1 MLNYLPFILLFLTVL
16 SLWLPAKSGVQQWKP
31 LFLLTL
37 ISGIYT
43 GAGNIIAAISIVI
56 LYGLISIYGKVSPQ
70 VKPLFWLLVFALAF
84 TLELHLIPGFHN
96 LLILDKIK
104 ITADAMPYT
113 LYLNFDK
120 TIAGLLIIGLTLQR
134 VKSLANFKLM
144 LKQVFVRLPLVL
156 LIILILSYAFGYVR
170 FEPKLAPQLWLWMIS
185 NLFFTCIAEEG
196 LFRGFFQEY
205 LSSFKYKYA
214 EYVAIV
220 IPALFFGA
228 IHFPGGIK
236 YVILATVAGSL
247 YGWIYKVTRRIE
259 ASMLAHFMLNL
270 THILFFTYPALM
282 QH

>member
-16 SLWLPAKSGVQQWKP
+16 SLWLPTKSGIQPWKP
-31 LFLLTL
+31 LFLITI

-43 GAGNIIAAISIVI
+43 GAANFIAVTSILI
-56 LYGLISIYGKVSPQ
+56 LYGLIYVYSKVSPRI
-70 VKPLFWLLVFALAF
+70 KPLFWLLVFALAF

-96 LLILDKIK
+96 LLILDKVK

-144 LKQVFVRLPLVL
+144 LKHVFVRLPLVL

-170 FEPKLAPQLWLWMIS
+170 FEPKLAPRLWLWMIS

-259 ASMLAHFMLNL
+259 ASMLAHFALNL

>member
-16 SLWLPAKSGVQQWKP
+16 SLWLPTKSGVQPWKP

-37 ISGIYT
+37 VSGIYT
-43 GAGNIIAAISIVI
+43 GAANIIAAISIVI
-56 LYGLISIYGKVSPQ
+56 LYGLISIYGKVSPRL
-70 VKPLFWLLVFALAF
+70 KPLFWLLVFALAF
-84 TLELHLIPGFHN
+84 TFELHLIPGFHN
-96 LLILDKIK
+96 LLILDKVK

-144 LKQVFVRLPLVL
+144 LKQLFVRLPLVL

-247 YGWIYKVTRRIE
+247 YGWIYKVTCRIE
-259 ASMLAHFMLNL
+259 ASMLAHFTLNL
-270 THILFFTYPALM
+270 THILFFTYPALVL
-282 QH
+282 H

>member
-1 MLNYLPFILLFLTVL
+1 MLNYLPFALLLLTVL
-16 SLWLPAKSGVQQWKP
+16 SLWIPTKSRLQPWKP
-31 LFLLTL
+31 LFVVTL

-43 GAGNIIAAISIVI
+43 GAASIIATISIAI
-56 LYGLISIYGKVSPQ
+56 LYGLISIYGTVSPR
-70 VKPLFWLLVFALAF
+70 VKPLLWLLVFALAF
-84 TLELHLIPGFHN
+84 TLELHLIQGFHN
-96 LLILDKIK
+96 LLILDKVK

-120 TIAGLLIIGLTLQR
+120 TIAGLLIIGLTLPR
-134 VKSLANFKLM
+134 VNSITNLTLM
-144 LKQVFVRLPLVL
+144 LKQLFVRLPLVL

-170 FEPKLAPQLWLWMIS
+170 FEPKLAPKLWLWMIS

-205 LSSFKYKYA
+205 LSSFKYKYT
-214 EYVAIV
+214 EYIAIV

-247 YGWIYKVTRRIE
+247 YGWIYKVTHRIE

-282 QH
+282 QY

>member
-16 SLWLPAKSGVQQWKP
+16 SLWLPTKSGIQPWKP
-31 LFLLTL
+31 LFLITI

-43 GAGNIIAAISIVI
+43 GAANFIAVTSILI
-56 LYGLISIYGKVSPQ
+56 LYGLIYVYSKVSPRI
-70 VKPLFWLLVFALAF
+70 KPLCWLLVFALAF

-96 LLILDKIK
+96 LLILDKVK

-120 TIAGLLIIGLTLQR
+120 TIAGLLIIGLTLPR
-134 VKSLANFKLM
+134 VNSLASFTFM
-144 LKQVFVRLPLVL
+144 LKQLFVRLPLVL

-247 YGWIYKVTRRIE
+247 YGWIYKVTRSIE

>member
-1 MLNYLPFILLFLTVL
+1 MLNYLPFILLLLTIL
-16 SLWLPAKSGVQQWKP
+16 SLWLPTKSSVQPWKP
-31 LFLLTL
+31 LFLITI

-43 GAGNIIAAISIVI
+43 GAANIIAAISIVI
-56 LYGLISIYGKVSPQ
+56 LYGLISIYGKVSPRL
-70 VKPLFWLLVFALAF
+70 KPLSWLLVFALAF

-96 LLILDKIK
+96 LLILDKVK
-104 ITADAMPYT
+104 ITADAMPFT

-120 TIAGLLIIGLTLQR
+120 TIAGLLIIGLTLPR
-134 VKSLANFKLM
+134 VNSLANLTLM

-156 LIILILSYAFGYVR
+156 LIILILSYTFGYVR

-270 THILFFTYPALM
+270 IHILFFTYPALM

>member
-1 MLNYLPFILLFLTVL
+1 MLNYLPFVLLLLTVL
-16 SLWLPAKSGVQQWKP
+16 SLWLPTKSSVQPWKP
-31 LFLLTL
+31 LFFITL

-43 GAGNIIAAISIVI
+43 GAASIIAAISIVI
-56 LYGLISIYGKVSPQ
+56 LYGLISIYAKASRSF
-70 VKPLFWLLVFALAF
+70 KLLLWLLVFALAF

-96 LLILDKIK
+96 LLILDKVK

-120 TIAGLLIIGLTLQR
+120 TIAGLLIIGLTLPR
-134 VKSLANFKLM
+134 VNSLANLTFM

-185 NLFFTCIAEEG
+185 NLLFTCIAEEG

-205 LSSFKYKYA
+205 LSSFKYKYT
-214 EYVAIV
+214 EYFAIV
-220 IPALFFGA
+220 IPAVFFGA

-247 YGWIYKVTRRIE
+247 YGWIYKVTRHIE

>member
-1 MLNYLPFILLFLTVL
+1 MLNYLPFALLLLTVL
-16 SLWLPAKSGVQQWKP
+16 SLWLPTKSGLQPWKP
-31 LFLLTL
+31 LFVVTL

-43 GAGNIIAAISIVI
+43 GAASIIAAISIVI
-56 LYGLISIYGKVSPQ
+56 LYGLISIYGKASPR
-70 VKPLFWLLVFALAF
+70 VKPLLWLLVFALAF

-96 LLILDKIK
+96 LLILDKVK

-120 TIAGLLIIGLTLQR
+120 TIAGLLIIGLTLSR
-134 VKSLANFKLM
+134 VNSLANFTLM
-144 LKQVFVRLPLVL
+144 LKQLFVRLPLVL

-185 NLFFTCIAEEG
+185 NLLFTCIAEEG

-259 ASMLAHFMLNL
+259 ASMLTHFMLNL

-282 QH
+282 QY

>member
-16 SLWLPAKSGVQQWKP
+16 SLWLPTKAAVQPWKP
-31 LFLLTL
+31 LLFITL
-37 ISGIYT
+37 ICGIYT
-43 GAGNIIAAISIVI
+43 GTANIIAAISIVI

-96 LLILDKIK
+96 LLILDKVK

-120 TIAGLLIIGLTLQR
+120 TIAGLLIIGLILPR
-134 VKSLANFKLM
+134 VNSLANLTFM

-259 ASMLAHFMLNL
+259 AGMLAHFMLNL

>member
-16 SLWLPAKSGVQQWKP
+16 SLWLPAKSGVQPWKP
-31 LFLLTL
+31 LLLLSL

-43 GAGNIIAAISIVI
+43 GAANIIAVTSIVI
-56 LYGLISIYGKVSPQ
+56 LYGLISIYGKASPR
-70 VKPLFWLLVFALAF
+70 VKPLFWLLNFALAF

-96 LLILDKIK
+96 LLILDKVK

-247 YGWIYKVTRRIE
+247 YGWIYKVTCRIE
-259 ASMLAHFMLNL
+259 ASMLAHFTLNL
-270 THILFFTYPALM
+270 THILFFTYPALVL
-282 QH
+282 H

>member
-1 MLNYLPFILLFLTVL
+1 MLNYLPFALLLLTVL
-16 SLWLPAKSGVQQWKP
+16 SLWIPTKSGLQPWKP
-31 LFLLTL
+31 LFVVTL

-43 GAGNIIAAISIVI
+43 GAANFIATIGIVI
-56 LYGLISIYGKVSPQ
+56 LYGLISIYGKASPR
-70 VKPLFWLLVFALAF
+70 VKPLLWLLVFALAF

-96 LLILDKIK
+96 LLILDKVK

-113 LYLNFDK
+113 LYFNFDK
-120 TIAGLLIIGLTLQR
+120 TIAGLLIIGMTLSR
-134 VKSLANFKLM
+134 VNSLANFTLM
-144 LKQVFVRLPLVL
+144 LKQLFVRLPLVL

-170 FEPKLAPQLWLWMIS
+170 FEPKLAPKLWLWMIS

-214 EYVAIV
+214 EYVAIL
-220 IPALFFGA
+220 IPAVFFGA

-282 QH
+282 QY

>member
-1 MLNYLPFILLFLTVL
+1 MLNYLPFILLLLTVL
-16 SLWLPAKSGVQQWKP
+16 SLWLPTKSSVQPWNP
-31 LFLLTL
+31 LLFITL

-43 GAGNIIAAISIVI
+43 GTANFIAVTSIVI
-56 LYGLISIYGKVSPQ
+56 LYGLISIYSKVSPR

-96 LLILDKIK
+96 LLILDKVK

-144 LKQVFVRLPLVL
+144 LKHVFVRLPLVL

-170 FEPKLAPQLWLWMIS
+170 FDPKLAPQLWLWMIS

-247 YGWIYKVTRRIE
+247 YGWIYKVTRSIE